1 MFDWIKVARRQVS
14 RQRSRAC
21 RRIAHGSRRDALP
34 LPPSRWVR
42 SYALVGLRTA
52 RFAVVGFAIAN
63 GSFAR
68 GRGACPL
75 HRTAAGGRR
84 GDAAVTLAVVTPAV
98 SNIKLR
104 LAFLREYPT
113 PAQLCN
119 HRCTIASHGIRGR
132 DKRLARA

>member
-1 MFDWIKVARRQVS
+1 MPSWGCGRRGSRSWVSRSRTDRSREAAALAPSIERRQGV
-14 RQRSRAC
+14 
-21 RRIAHGSRRDALP
+21 
-34 LPPSRWVR
+34 
-42 SYALVGLRTA
+42 
-52 RFAVVGFAIAN
+52 
-63 GSFAR
+63 
-68 GRGACPL
+68 
-75 HRTAAGGRR
+75 RR